1 MLLKVSAQP
10 VMWMLKHMCSS
21 SHDAEKVGYERHLSQ
36 RFALYHSPT
45 KKTFKLGEVSNGK
58 PQS

>member
-1 MLLKVSAQP
+1 MYL
-10 VMWMLKHMCSS
+10 S

-45 KKTFKLGEVSNGK
+45 EKTFKLGEISNGK
-58 PQS
+58 P